1 MFKNSPVAVQLVPS
15 QEAFMAEK
23 NNEKPKDRRFSR

>member
-1 MFKNSPVAVQLVPS
+1 MLGNCPVVVHLVAS

-23 NNEKPKDRRFSR
+23 NNEKPKDRWFPI